1 MTGLRITYGP
11 NDHVALSGT
20 EEQIK
25 RLVVLAAEGA
35 HANKNC
41 QSPFLRETNQQELDD
56 LRAIHKEWF
65 PS

>member
-1 MTGLRITYGP
+1 MTGLHITYGP
-11 NDHVALSGT
+11 NDRVALSGT

-25 RLVVLAAEGA
+25 RLVTLAAEGV

-41 QSPFLRETNQQELDD
+41 QSPFLRELHQQELDD
-56 LRAIHKEWF
+56 LRAIHREWF

>member
-1 MTGLRITYGP
+1 MLELRITYGP
-11 NDHVALSGT
+11 DDRVALSGT

-35 HANKNC
+35 HVNKNC

-56 LRAIHKEWF
+56 LHAIHREWF